1 MNPMFL
7 MASSGD
13 MLNALCWLVAVGLI
27 AWILWWGIGKIGLPE
42 PFNKVAM
49 VIIVLF
55 VVVFLI
61 RIVIRVFG
69 MP

>member
-1 MNPMFL
+1 MNAL
-7 MASSGD
+7 LAMASSGD

-27 AWILWWGIGKIGLPE
+27 AWLLWWGLGQAGLPD
-42 PFNKVAM
+42 PFNKVGR
-49 VIIVLF
+49 VIIMLF
-55 VVVFLI
+55 VVIFLI

>member
-1 MNPMFL
+1 MFL

-27 AWILWWGIGKIGLPE
+27 AWLLWWGVGQVGLPE
-42 PFNKVAM
+42 PFNKVAR

>member
-1 MNPMFL
+1 MMFL
-7 MASSGD
+7 LAGNSEL
-13 MLNALCWLVAVGLI
+13 LNALGWVVAVGLI
-27 AWILWWGIGKIGLPE
+27 AWLLWWGIGAVGLPE
-42 PFNKVAM
+42 PFNKVAR
-49 VIIVLF
+49 VIVAVF

>member
-1 MNPMFL
+1 MNVL
-7 MASSGD
+7 LAMASSGD

-27 AWILWWGIGKIGLPE
+27 AWLLWWGLSQVGLPA
-42 PFNKVAM
+42 PFDKVAR

-55 VVVFLI
+55 VVVVLI

>member
-1 MNPMFL
+1 ML
-7 MASSGD
+7 ALAGSGD
-13 MLNALCWLVAVGLI
+13 LLNALCWVVAVGLI
-27 AWILWWGIGKIGLPE
+27 AWLLWWGIGKVGIPE

-49 VIIVLF
+49 VIVIIF

-69 MP
+69 LP

>member
-1 MNPMFL
+1 
-7 MASSGD
+7 

-27 AWILWWGIGKIGLPE
+27 AWLLWWGLGQAGLPE
-42 PFNKVAM
+42 SFNKVGR
-49 VIIVLF
+49 VIIMLF
-55 VVVFLI
+55 VVIFLI